1 MHSKMF
7 LIIKDL
13 DFEGLDSD
21 MDNINSALD
30 QMEERAN
37 TILEAIQAL
46 TKSMKEER
54 TVDTLELGIENTRLD
69 DNDKE
74 K

>member
-1 MHSKMF
+1 MHSEMF